1 MAMRATVRT
10 DSSAQALPAFRRRG
24 IIAQTAWQ
32 TGIYTAYFAQF
43 IKSRLA
49 YRGDF
54 LIDTLAVTFSIAIQ
68 LAVLAALFSKV
79 TALQGWSFPQMLFIY
94 GFSLVPLGLFNLISV
109 NLYGFGDRYI
119 IEGRFDRVLLRP
131 VGTLTQILCESYS
144 LSGLNEI
151 GLGLA
156 MMIYAGAELHLTL
169 GVAEVCG
176 LAILGPSAA
185 LVYLGVFLAITSV
198 TFWAEDR
205 MGLAPPVY
213 NLIRFSRYPMTIYSL
228 PVRIFLTFVLP
239 FAWVA
244 FYPATWFLGSPG
256 FARLALLTPLVGL
269 VVFSG
274 AVLIWRRGV
283 RRYASTGS

>member
-1 MAMRATVRT
+1 MAH
-10 DSSAQALPAFRRRG
+10 QALPAFRRRG
-24 IIAQTAWQ
+24 FAAQTTWQ
-32 TGIYTAYFAQF
+32 TGIYAAYFAQF
-43 IKSRLA
+43 VKSRLA

-54 LIDTLAVTFSIAIQ
+54 LIDALAVSFSIVIQ

-79 TALQGWSFPQMLFIY
+79 SALQGWSFHEVLFIY
-94 GFSLVPLGLFNLISV
+94 GFSLLPLGLFNLISV

-119 IEGRFDRVLLRP
+119 IEGRFDRILLRP
-131 VGTLTQILCESYS
+131 IGTLTQILCESYS

-151 GLGLA
+151 ALGLA
-156 MMIYAGAELHLTL
+156 VMTYAGLELDLAF
-169 GVAEVCG
+169 GVAEACG
-176 LAILGPSAA
+176 LAVLAPSAA

-256 FARLALLTPLVGL
+256 FSRLALLTPLVGL